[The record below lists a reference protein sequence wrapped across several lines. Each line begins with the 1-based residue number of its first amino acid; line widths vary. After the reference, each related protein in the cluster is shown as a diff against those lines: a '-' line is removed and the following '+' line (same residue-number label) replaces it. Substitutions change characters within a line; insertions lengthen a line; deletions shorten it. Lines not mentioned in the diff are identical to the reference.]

1 MIPQEDVSTR
11 ILALAEESPNKTIS
25 GGRLSELLKHHVPG
39 FNLNDYGA
47 KNLRA
52 FIRDH
57 LSGKLNELGKV
68 GTDIVYGLPGAVP
81 AETQQKGASNAKITQ
96 EVARVFRSPNA
107 PFELHANRDTGLI
120 RVVEKGSAI
129 QDSWV
134 RVTPASSETLREIAR
149 GFASEMPEDDRRQLM
164 RIFDDYPNAWWP
176 RFSIYIQEKNLC
188 KQWIGF
194 KSRRLNSAL
203 EVELHNLGIIRTGIT
218 QVASE
223 PESRP
228 QAFIPHADS
237 IEDASPSDELRDVI
251 LRVVQKLAISELREL
266 KFPVGDVYDALKQRK

>member
-1 MIPQEDVSTR
+1 MGPWPIPPLQIRSAIVRERTEPMIPQEDVSTR

-96 EVARVFRSPNA
+96 EVAR
-107 PFELHANRDTGLI
+107 
-120 RVVEKGSAI
+120 
-129 QDSWV
+129 
-134 RVTPASSETLREIAR
+134 
-149 GFASEMPEDDRRQLM
+149 
-164 RIFDDYPNAWWP
+164 
-176 RFSIYIQEKNLC
+176 
-188 KQWIGF
+188 
-194 KSRRLNSAL
+194 
-203 EVELHNLGIIRTGIT
+203 
-218 QVASE
+218 
-223 PESRP
+223 
-228 QAFIPHADS
+228 
-237 IEDASPSDELRDVI
+237 
-251 LRVVQKLAISELREL
+251 
-266 KFPVGDVYDALKQRK
+266 